1 MRFGCLAVFIA
12 ALSTSAMAI
21 EDSRVPGGVAVIPI
35 EPDSRPTFDGKPV
48 LTITDN
54 GQDLAV
60 VGLPLSLEPGTHQLQ
75 NMGKQIPFEVR
86 PKKYLEQRIYLKNQ
100 RHVTPNPLDLDRIKG
115 ESKRQRGALDA
126 FDGELD
132 TIRLILPVEG
142 PISGPF
148 GKRRFFNDQPRR
160 PHSGTDINLVHLSN
174 YIFCVNEYNQAIQLQ
189 QFQQIDYVYTNMNY
203 LFYNLLHQ

>member
-75 NMGKQIPFEVR
+75 NMGKQIPFEVH

-100 RHVTPNPLDLDRIKG
+100 RYVTPNPLMYD
-115 ESKRQRGALDA
+115 KR
-126 FDGELD
+126 
-132 TIRLILPVEG
+132 
-142 PISGPF
+142 
-148 GKRRFFNDQPRR
+148 
-160 PHSGTDINLVHLSN
+160 
-174 YIFCVNEYNQAIQLQ
+174 
-189 QFQQIDYVYTNMNY
+189 
-203 LFYNLLHQ
+203 

>member
-1 MRFGCLAVFIA
+1 
-12 ALSTSAMAI
+12 MAI

-100 RHVTPNPLDLDRIKG
+100 RHVTPNPLDLDR
-115 ESKRQRGALDA
+115 S
-126 FDGELD
+126 
-132 TIRLILPVEG
+132 
-142 PISGPF
+142 
-148 GKRRFFNDQPRR
+148 
-160 PHSGTDINLVHLSN
+160 
-174 YIFCVNEYNQAIQLQ
+174 
-189 QFQQIDYVYTNMNY
+189 
-203 LFYNLLHQ
+203 

>member
-60 VGLPLSLEPGTHQLQ
+60 VGLPLSLEP
-75 NMGKQIPFEVR
+75 
-86 PKKYLEQRIYLKNQ
+86 
-100 RHVTPNPLDLDRIKG
+100 
-115 ESKRQRGALDA
+115 
-126 FDGELD
+126 
-132 TIRLILPVEG
+132 
-142 PISGPF
+142 
-148 GKRRFFNDQPRR
+148 
-160 PHSGTDINLVHLSN
+160 
-174 YIFCVNEYNQAIQLQ
+174 
-189 QFQQIDYVYTNMNY
+189 
-203 LFYNLLHQ
+203 

>member
-1 MRFGCLAVFIA
+1 MEDIELPPGLRFLRQLVTVLTVVMIVGVVLIA
-12 ALSTSAMAI
+12 ALLVIRLNQPALAIPDQITLPAGTVVVSYTQSQDWFAVVSTSAMAI

-54 GQDLAV
+54 GQNLAV

-115 ESKRQRGALDA
+115 ESKRRQEPGQR
-126 FDGELD
+126 
-132 TIRLILPVEG
+132 
-142 PISGPF
+142 S
-148 GKRRFFNDQPRR
+148 
-160 PHSGTDINLVHLSN
+160 
-174 YIFCVNEYNQAIQLQ
+174 
-189 QFQQIDYVYTNMNY
+189 
-203 LFYNLLHQ
+203 